1 MNRRLNRFSE
11 YPGDIEKSNPMNHKA
26 RGRDMEPIWLKSYD
40 KEVPQTIDYPDITMY
55 ELFRQAVEKNPR
67 GKATSFIGA
76 SLSYQAL
83 NRLVDRFADRLAWL
97 GVRPGDRVAL
107 IMPNF
112 PAYPIAHFATMRL
125 GAILVPTNPLY
136 VERELAFQLDNSG
149 AETVV
154 IFDKLLPRLLQIKDK
169 TQVKRVVVTQIKDFL
184 PPVIALLY
192 GLKNKS
198 QVTGNEPG
206 SIYLY
211 ADLMKKKCP
220 AFDPHPGSAKD
231 TAMLLYTGGTTGV
244 SKGAEL
250 THRNIVVNV
259 MQTRKWLWRIRDGEE
274 RLLCVLPFFH
284 SYGMTTGLHLSVAC
298 RSTMVLLPRFELADV
313 MKSIKK
319 TRPTI
324 FCGVPSM
331 YNAINHYPGV
341 SPRDV
346 GSIQLCVSGGS
357 GLPGAVQERFEAL
370 TGGKLVEGYGLSET
384 SPVTHVNPISGGGKN
399 GTIGL
404 PICDT
409 EAEVVNP
416 DTRKPVPIGEAGE
429 LALRGPQVMKGY
441 WKMKE
446 ETGRAMQNGWFYTGD
461 IAVMDGEGYFRI
473 VDRKKD
479 LIISA
484 GMNIYPREVEEVLL
498 QHSGVQDAAVIGV
511 PSDVRDEAVKAFVV
525 LKKGEAL
532 NKADL
537 IHFCRDKLSKFKLP
551 REIEFVADLPKSTVG
566 KVLKRVLRDEEI
578 KKRAERKGS
587 IQN

>member
-1 MNRRLNRFSE
+1 
-11 YPGDIEKSNPMNHKA
+11 
-26 RGRDMEPIWLKSYD
+26 MENIWLQSYD
-40 KEVPQTIDYPDITMY
+40 KEVPQTIAYPDVTMY

-76 SLSYQAL
+76 KITYQAL
-83 NRLVDRFADRLAWL
+83 NGLVDRFADRLAWL
-97 GVRPGDRVAL
+97 GVKPGDRVAL

-112 PAYPIAHFATMRL
+112 PAYPVAHFATMKL

-136 VERELAFQLDNSG
+136 VERELAYQLDDAG

-154 IFDKLLPRLLQIKDK
+154 ILDKLLPRLLQVKDK
-169 TQVKRVVVTQIKDFL
+169 TPVRRVVVTQIKDFL

-198 QVTGNEPG
+198 QAATDESK

-211 ADLMKKKCP
+211 SDLMKKACHSVQT
-220 AFDPHPGSAKD
+220 HPGSAKD
-231 TAMLLYTGGTTGV
+231 TAILLYTGGTTGI

-259 MQTRKWLWRIRDGEE
+259 MQTRRWLWRIRDKQE

-298 RSTMVLLPRFELADV
+298 QSTMVLLPRFELADV
-313 MKSIKK
+313 MKAIKK
-319 TRPTI
+319 NRPTI

-331 YNAINHYPGV
+331 YNAVNHYPGV
-341 SPRDV
+341 SPNDV
-346 GSIQLCVSGGS
+346 GSIRLCMSGGS
-357 GLPGAVQERFEAL
+357 GLPGAVQDKFEAL

-384 SPVTHVNPISGGGKN
+384 SPVTHVNPISGRSKN
-399 GTIGL
+399 GTIGIPL
-404 PICDT
+404 CDT
-409 EAEVVNP
+409 DAKIVDPE
-416 DTRKPVPIGEAGE
+416 TRKPVPVGEAGE
-429 LALRGPQVMKGY
+429 LAVKGPQVMKGY

-446 ETGRAMQNGWFYTGD
+446 ETERVMQDGWFYTGD
-461 IAVMDGEGYFRI
+461 IATMDGDGFFRI

-498 QHSGVQDAAVIGV
+498 QHSGVQDTAVIGV
-511 PSDVRDEAVKAFVV
+511 PSDVRDEVVKAFVV
-525 LKKGEAL
+525 LKKGETV

-578 KKRAERKGS
+578 KKREEKKTS
-587 IQN
+587 